1 MCSRPC
7 RIGAQLAEARAGI
20 ESVNRERKLSQ
31 QEAKRELSG
40 YETQYR
46 ATLEKNAEIE
56 AACAEIEKE
65 LRDVTSRLP
74 KYAPFSALFFCRS
87 FSEAI
92 HLKRYLELACELAT
106 VRSYT

>member
-1 MCSRPC
+1 MWCCWPSR
-7 RIGAQLAEARAGI
+7 ISAQLAEARTGI

-74 KYAPFSALFFCRS
+74 KYALTQPFQCMSPSAP
-87 FSEAI
+87 A
-92 HLKRYLELACELAT
+92 
-106 VRSYT
+106 